1 MQRLMSVGSPG
12 ALVTVKTIPAGA
24 VRVAVVNGVDPRL
37 AEGEAVILLADGAPI
52 IGRVVAMASEIRD
65 RRPVTDHTPRVIRRA
80 TAQDQYLRQRHEQRE
95 REAFRIGVMK
105 VRERGLAMKLTRVE
119 QLFDGS
125 RLVFF
130 FTAEDRVDF
139 RELVRELASEFKTRI
154 ELRQIGVRDEARLV
168 TGYGTCGRPL
178 CCSTWLK
185 SFEPISIKMAK
196 QQDLALN
203 PSRLSGLCGRL
214 KCCLRFELNLAV
226 AAAATRRTP
235 SSAAAGRAAAD
246 RGAGHDEAADRH
258 HARGSG
264 RDWAGNCR
272 EGRPRPARAPDL
284 RARVLRGD
292 RHPSLPGGRVG
303 GGRPLGLRRHCRR
316 SR

>member
-1 MQRLMSVGSPG
+1 MSVGAPG

-24 VRVAVVNGVDPRL
+24 VRVAVAVGVEPPL
-37 AEGEAVILLADGAPI
+37 TEGEAVVLQADGAPL
-52 IGRVVAMASEIRD
+52 IGRVVAMPSEVRS
-65 RRPVTDHTPRVIRRA
+65 RRPVTEHTLHVARRA
-80 TAQDQYLRQRHEQRE
+80 TAQDHYLRQRHEQRE

-105 VRERGLAMKLTRVE
+105 IRERGLAMKLTRVE

-154 ELRQIGVRDEARLV
+154 ELRQIGVRDEARML

-185 SFEPISIKMAK
+185 SFDPISIKMAK

-214 KCCLRFELNLAV
+214 KCCLRYELNLPAAAV
-226 AAAATRRTP
+226 AR
-235 SSAAAGRAAAD
+235 
-246 RGAGHDEAADRH
+246 DEAYP
-258 HARGSG
+258 GSG
-264 RDWAGNCR
+264 DEA
-272 EGRPRPARAPDL
+272 PPA
-284 RARVLRGD
+284 
-292 RHPSLPGGRVG
+292 SGGCG
-303 GGRPLGLRRHCRR
+303 SCGCGSACGP
-316 SR
+316 